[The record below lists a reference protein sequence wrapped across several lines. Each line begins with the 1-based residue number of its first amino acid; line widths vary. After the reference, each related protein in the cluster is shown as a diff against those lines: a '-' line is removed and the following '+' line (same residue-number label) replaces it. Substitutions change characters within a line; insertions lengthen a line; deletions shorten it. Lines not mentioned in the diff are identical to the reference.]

1 MTKRE
6 SFAAMGY
13 DGVELL
19 FTVDFDL
26 DVIDKY
32 LWHTFCLW
40 RKYNMANL
48 TAVDNISQ
56 CQLQMMLLRVRS
68 LKQMLYGVP
77 LYPGKTNSRKV
88 LDIQSM
94 AAVVRGIYETAF
106 IYHNIFISTA
116 NDDERDVLIYIWKIK
131 GLNNTQGAT
140 PPDGQEEHQRQDAAT
155 IAVYKRK
162 ASEIAD
168 RLNISTEA
176 RNALARIIGD
186 TDSNLRG
193 YTFEKDERGKII
205 NIRKRN
211 FSKPAA
217 LFGHD
222 MYSYLYSY
230 MSLFSHPSYLGMTN
244 YADMFNDGRDRE
256 NANILLQT
264 TCICAAKFLSDFCKV
279 VPNGQRI
286 WDEVNPSC
294 ISLLDIYSNL

>member
-1 MTKRE
+1 MNN
-6 SFAAMGY
+6 
-13 DGVELL
+13 DGVDLI

-26 DVIDKY
+26 DVIDKN

-40 RKYNMANL
+40 RKYNMSNF

-56 CQLQMMLLRVRS
+56 CQLQMMLLRVKS

-77 LYPGKTNSRKV
+77 LYPEKPELRKV
-88 LDIQSM
+88 LDVSSM
-94 AAVVRGIYETAF
+94 AAVVRSIYETAF

-116 NDDERDVLIYIWKIK
+116 NDDERDLLIYIWKIR

-155 IAVYKRK
+155 IIEYKRK

-168 RLNISTEA
+168 RLNISAKA
-176 RNALARIIGD
+176 RKVLNGIID
-186 TDSNLRG
+186 DDDSNLRG
-193 YTFEKDERGKII
+193 YIFEKDEEDRII
-205 NIRKRN
+205 NIQKRN

-222 MYSYLYSY
+222 MYPYLYSY

-244 YADMFNDGRDRE
+244 YAEMFNNGSDRE

-264 TCICAAKFLSDFCKV
+264 TCICASKFISDFCKV
-279 VPNGQRI
+279 VTNGKRI
-286 WDEVNPSC
+286 WDEVNPN
-294 ISLLDIYSNL
+294 IFSLLDICSQL

>member
-1 MTKRE
+1 M
-6 SFAAMGY
+6 SN
-13 DGVELL
+13 DGVNLIY
-19 FTVDFDL
+19 TIDFDL
-26 DVIDKY
+26 DVIDKK

-40 RKYNMANL
+40 RKYNMSNF

-68 LKQMLYGVP
+68 LKQMQYGVP
-77 LYPGKTNSRKV
+77 LYIEKPDLRKV
-88 LDIQSM
+88 LDVSSM

-116 NDDERDVLIYIWKIK
+116 NDDERDILIYIWKIK

-155 IAVYKRK
+155 IAEYKRE

-168 RLNISTEA
+168 RMNISADA
-176 RNALARIIGD
+176 RKDLDGIIDD

-193 YTFEKDERGKII
+193 YIFEKDEEGRII
-205 NIRKRN
+205 NIRRRS

-230 MSLFSHPSYLGMTN
+230 MSIFSHPSYLGMTN
-244 YADMFNDGRDRE
+244 YADMFNNGKDRE

-264 TCICAAKFLSDFCKV
+264 TCICVAKFLSDFCKV
-279 VPNGQRI
+279 VSNGQRI
-286 WDEVNPSC
+286 WEEVNPSC
-294 ISLLDIYSNL
+294 ISLLDICSKL

>member
-1 MTKRE
+1 
-6 SFAAMGY
+6 MGY